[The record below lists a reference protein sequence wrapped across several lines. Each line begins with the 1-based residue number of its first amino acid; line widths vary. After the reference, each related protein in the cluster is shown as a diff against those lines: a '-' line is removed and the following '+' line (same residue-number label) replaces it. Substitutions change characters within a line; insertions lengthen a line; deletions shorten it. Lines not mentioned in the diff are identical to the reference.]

1 MLKFA
6 GNDGSEFIFR
16 EPRMKDAKACL
27 DYVNELVEE
36 GAPININKKVTLREE
51 RAWLRG
57 RSTRSK
63 GTKHH
68 ARSREKRG
76 NCIGL

>member
-57 RSTRSK
+57 QID
-63 GTKHH
+63 
-68 ARSREKRG
+68 EVKRDETS
-76 NCIGL
+76 CS